1 MRHRELK
8 RRDVM
13 SEGSYNAC
21 VYMANN
27 DINVLSVTATSID
40 SWVAVIEYALL
51 RPADKKKIWPKTVV
65 EVRKNEL
72 MKDPDTHEP
81 VLVSYAIMKKA
92 MEAVAY
98 IRGSIETAADEQAA
112 LKLLSSALKGR

>member
-1 MRHRELK
+1 
-8 RRDVM
+8 M

-27 DINVLSVTATSID
+27 DINVLSVTATGID

-72 MKDPDTHEP
+72 MRDPDTHEP

-98 IRGSIETAADEQAA
+98 VRGSIETAADEQAA